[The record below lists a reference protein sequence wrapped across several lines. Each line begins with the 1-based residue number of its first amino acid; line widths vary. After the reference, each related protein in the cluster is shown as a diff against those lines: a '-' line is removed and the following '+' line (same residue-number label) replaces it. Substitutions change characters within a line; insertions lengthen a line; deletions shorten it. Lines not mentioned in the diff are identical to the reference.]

1 MKSTNEDL
9 IEALRVLAYHIE
21 SDDGVA
27 NACIDEAAD
36 RIEEL
41 TKKPEPEPIIASIFR
56 NQADLDLAEALRV
69 LSQDVFSYD
78 KMALECTKEAA
89 DRIESLA
96 AQRDTYKEALENIV
110 RASKHFTHSGIK
122 ELVMVTYAGQAL
134 EEYATR
140 PTDE

>member
-1 MKSTNEDL
+1 MKDIS
-9 IEALRVLAYHIE
+9 
-21 SDDGVA
+21 
-27 NACIDEAAD
+27 
-36 RIEEL
+36 
-41 TKKPEPEPIIASIFR
+41 SIFM
-56 NQADLDLAEALRV
+56 NQTDRDLAEALRV

-78 KMALECTKEAA
+78 KVALECAQQAA

-134 EEYATR
+134 EEYATH
-140 PTDE
+140 PTNE